1 MLAKR
6 VGPTGALFA
15 FEPLPQS
22 FATLKKNIALNGIYN
37 ATLLNVAVAAES
49 GQAAMRATA
58 NLAMASMV
66 WHCDDGSATE
76 VRVETVAIDDL
87 IESGKLPSPQFV
99 KIDVEGAEGLVLQ
112 GMAHTIAQ
120 VRPIILLE
128 CSDIGRQT
136 AWTLLRGLKY
146 RCQSTGN
153 GAWIDAFED
162 YRHVP
167 RYFCGYPRR
176 RDIAFKW
183 ITCAG
188 MDPNYL
194 PDAGKIVQTVTCSFR
209 GRCFRA
215 GEHHQRACGL
225 SS

>member
-1 MLAKR
+1 MNLRCIAGTADRHLQRPIQKYVSPGDTVYDIGANIGYVSLMLAKR

-15 FEPLPQS
+15 FEPLPQN
-22 FATLKKNIALNGIYN
+22 FARLKKNIALNGIYN

-49 GQAAMRATA
+49 GRAAMRATA

-112 GMAHTIAQ
+112 GMAHTIAHA
-120 VRPIILLE
+120 RPIILLE

-136 AWTLLRGLKY
+136 AWPLLHGLKY
-146 RCQSTGN
+146 RCQSTSN
-153 GAWIDAFED
+153 GDWIDAFED
-162 YRHVP
+162 YRHAD
-167 RYFCGYPRR
+167 FL
-176 RDIAFKW
+176 W
-183 ITCAG
+183 
-188 MDPNYL
+188 L
-194 PDAGKIVQTVTCSFR
+194 PQEA
-209 GRCFRA
+209 
-215 GEHHQRACGL
+215 
-225 SS
+225 